1 VRVPGSPGTT
11 LQNLVT
17 RGKVLPTSTEA
28 AGSRFENTN
37 QDVDALEYEL
47 IMLLLEIASSFHL
60 MYGVWRYSA

>member
-17 RGKVLPTSTEA
+17 RGKVLLSSTEA

-37 QDVDALEYEL
+37 QDVDAL
-47 IMLLLEIASSFHL
+47 
-60 MYGVWRYSA
+60 G